1 MSGCSG
7 IKELSDSLGN
17 LTNLQHLEL
26 SECSSIKEVPE
37 SLCGLTQL
45 QYLNLSGCT
54 HITRLPK
61 ATGSLVNLEFLNMSR
76 CGVRELPES
85 FKCLSNLLH
94 LDLEYSPIEKGLAGA
109 LQGLTALQYLDMSET
124 GPENN
129 LEREEMPAAMKN
141 LTNLKVLDLAC
152 SLHGYFDVEND
163 GFLDFIGT
171 LTNLEHLDLSRNEL
185 KYVPESIGNLKKL
198 HTLNVKHCNELKSL
212 PESIGGATG
221 LKSVLLDGCS
231 HELLDKASSLLHYSL
246 SLPLF
251 MVRADGVSGH
261 SNLHLLEGENVGELQ
276 IVSLE
281 NVRSLEEARRLNL
294 LTKQNLR
301 SLKLVWTSGA
311 VRLLEDI
318 DLLGQ
323 LVPPMSLKNLFI
335 EGYST
340 QIFPSWF
347 MAISHHLPNLTTIT
361 LNDLPKCSNLPPLGQ
376 LRHLESL
383 YLDSLPSLTE
393 INRSICGG
401 KGAFPRLAKLG
412 LYRMQGLEE
421 WNTTYTGED
430 GSVAEFMFPMLDE
443 LDLLHCPKLRLKP
456 CPPKCREW
464 TICNSEQVI
473 SSLEESDISSHR
485 CNPTP
490 TTSLAI
496 WESQLDGWTL
506 FHHFPALEEL
516 RFSFCPNVMIFPD
529 GVKQLSSL
537 KSLILWYC
545 DNISALPEWL
555 SDISSLE
562 KLVITGCMSI
572 KSLPLCIQQLTN
584 LQNLRISDN
593 EELQQW
599 CESEENKAKLAHIK
613 CKVSSPPNCFHI
625 QIKFKFSLYKR
636 LIINFLCAR
645 KSIIFVYG

>member
-1 MSGCSG
+1 MS
-7 IKELSDSLGN
+7 I
-17 LTNLQHLEL
+17 
-26 SECSSIKEVPE
+26 
-37 SLCGLTQL
+37 
-45 QYLNLSGCT
+45 
-54 HITRLPK
+54 
-61 ATGSLVNLEFLNMSR
+61 
-76 CGVRELPES
+76 CGVRELPKS
-85 FKCLSNLLH
+85 FKHLSNLLH
-94 LDLEYSPIEKGLAGA
+94 LDFKYFLIEKGLAGA
-109 LQGLTALQYLDMSET
+109 LQGLTALQYLDMSEI
-124 GPENN
+124 GWGNS

-152 SLHGYFDVEND
+152 SLHAYFDVEND

-171 LTNLEHLDLSRNEL
+171 LTNLEHLDLSWNHAL
-185 KYVPESIGNLKKL
+185 KYIPESIGNLKKL
-198 HTLNVKHCNELKSL
+198 HTLNLECCSELKSL

-221 LKSVLLDGCS
+221 LKSVLLEGCS
-231 HELLDKASSLLHYSL
+231 HKLLDKASSLLHYSL

-251 MVRADGVSGH
+251 KVRADGVSGH
-261 SNLHLLEGENVGELQ
+261 SNLHLLEGEDVGELH

-294 LTKQNLR
+294 LTKQNLS
-301 SLKLVWTSGA
+301 SLELVWTSGA

-323 LVPPMSLKNLFI
+323 LVPPMSLKDLFLQ
-335 EGYST
+335 GYSS

-347 MAISHHLPNLTTIT
+347 MAISHHLPNLTSIT
-361 LNDLPKCSNLPPLGQ
+361 LEDLPECSNLPPLGQ

-383 YLDSLPSLTE
+383 RLWSLAMLTE
-393 INRSICGG
+393 INRGICGG
-401 KGAFPRLAKLG
+401 KGAFPRLATLS
-412 LYRMQGLEE
+412 LRDMQGLEE

-430 GSVAEFMFPMLDE
+430 GTVEEFMFPMLEE
-443 LDLLHCPKLRLKP
+443 LEVFSCPKLRLKP

-464 TICNSEQVI
+464 TIRNSDQVI
-473 SSLEESDISSHR
+473 SSLEELDISSHR

-490 TTSLAI
+490 TTRLSI
-496 WESQLDGWTL
+496 WESQLDGWKL

-516 RFSFCPNVMIFPD
+516 QFSKCPNVMSFSK

-537 KSLILWYC
+537 KSLVLYLC
-545 DNISALPEWL
+545 DSISALPEWL

-562 KLVITGCMSI
+562 KLVIAECRSI

-593 EELQQW
+593 KELQQW
-599 CESEENKAKLAHIK
+599 CESEENMAKLAHIK
-613 CKVSSPPNCFHI
+613 CKVSAPPNCFYI

-636 LIINFLCAR
+636 LIINFLCGPQVNYLHLLLDVQG
-645 KSIIFVYG
+645 SLF